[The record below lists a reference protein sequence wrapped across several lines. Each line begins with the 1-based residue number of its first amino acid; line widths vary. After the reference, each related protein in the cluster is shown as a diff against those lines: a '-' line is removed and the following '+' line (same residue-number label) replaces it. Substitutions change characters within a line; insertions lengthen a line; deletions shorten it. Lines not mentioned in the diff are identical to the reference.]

1 MSLKHFLTAIAM
13 VSTDPIPFAG
23 TDLCESVPSDV
34 VGGAT
39 PVSSDGR
46 GCIWDAPNGTTV
58 EIGAWEGSMTK
69 EVEAHHAMANGMTG
83 DRLAHLAWL
92 RIDDHHT
99 IERIM
104 ATDPKKSCYL
114 TLDVSAPAT
123 FFLAM
128 YRSEPTPESD
138 TATSV
143 RNLCPAARKIAT
155 NLLNHIDDQKPGWW
169 ERATHPTG

>member
-1 MSLKHFLTAIAM
+1 
-13 VSTDPIPFAG
+13 
-23 TDLCESVPSDV
+23 
-34 VGGAT
+34 
-39 PVSSDGR
+39 
-46 GCIWDAPNGTTV
+46 
-58 EIGAWEGSMTK
+58 MTK

-83 DRLAHLAWL
+83 DRLAHLALL

-104 ATDPKKSCYL
+104 ETDPKKSCYL

-123 FFLAM
+123 FFLAI
-128 YRSEPTPESD
+128 YRSAPTPETD

-143 RNLCPAARKIAT
+143 RDLCPTARDIAT
-155 NLLNHIDDQKPGWW
+155 NLLDHIDDQKPGWW